1 MNLVEQLLKADKTTL
16 ELETGVFYSKRLQKF
31 LNAKEAVP
39 VSIRQIPARK
49 QGDISSMAFDKKGNK
64 DASKL
69 YDAYLMFCV
78 QGVTDPSLKDEG
90 LLKKFGAA
98 TPKDLAEKLFDDEVV
113 DLANAITNLGDD
125 STEDDV
131 KN

>member
-39 VSIRQIPARK
+39 ESTGQSPAKK
-49 QGDISSMAFDKKGNK
+49 QEDIHSMVFEKKEKN

>member
-1 MNLVEQLLKADKTTL
+1 
-16 ELETGVFYSKRLQKF
+16 
-31 LNAKEAVP
+31 
-39 VSIRQIPARK
+39 
-49 QGDISSMAFDKKGNK
+49 MAFDKKGNK